1 MHAACDVMNDMKR
14 ITLTFCLHFPA
25 LPLQL
30 WRQSEQNEADRS
42 LDQIQATSLTTELL
56 LSKMTSPMHSLE
68 EIHLQTC
75 FAWPK
80 GELATGG
87 VGWGDWQPKFLEA
100 KWIHI

>member
-30 WRQSEQNEADRS
+30 WRQSEQNEADQS

-56 LSKMTSPMHSLE
+56 LSKMTSPMHSLANVLGPRVCLRQYWNYVC
-68 EIHLQTC
+68 IYV
-75 FAWPK
+75 K
-80 GELATGG
+80 
-87 VGWGDWQPKFLEA
+87 
-100 KWIHI
+100 